1 MTRITNPKIEKQ
13 KAEIAKTKAKVAEFQ
28 AKQREQEKQLRHLE
42 DMEIVAMFRNERIND
57 EHLETLR
64 EPEPIAQ
71 KTRADTT
78 VSAEFEKE
86 DELNDNLKTE

>member
-1 MTRITNPKIEKQ
+1 MQITNQKIEKQ
-13 KAEIAKTKAKVAEFQ
+13 RAEIAKTKAKIAELQ

-42 DMEIVAMFRNERIND
+42 DAEIVAMFRSERVND

-71 KTRADTT
+71 QRYADTS
-78 VSAEFEKE
+78 VSAELEKE
-86 DELNDNLKTE
+86 ATVNAINEN